1 VRFVEMN
8 INDLDKILNEYMKHF
23 GSEAMNKYFKDIII
37 IKKEKNNAISKKKI
51 DNSSMRS

>member
-51 DNSSMRS
+51 DNSSRSN